1 MKIKHNKKRNTAFV
15 YEALIREATVAVL
28 RNEHEKKDTVI
39 SIIRK
44 HFQNGSALKTDLE
57 CYRSLSENQRLDQ
70 TTSEKILKEARLQK
84 RLIDPEALFK
94 QQTALIHDINK
105 EISSS
110 VFNNF
115 VPSYKTLATID
126 QMFSTKI
133 SPKNQVILENEIITR
148 MKGETQ
154 ENTLKVPID
163 NVIYKTFVTKFNN
176 KYDNELLEEQKNLL
190 TYYIGSFSDNALAL
204 KSFLN
209 EEIARLKTKL
219 IEAKK
224 VEEIK
229 TDKEMLEKTEK
240 IIDRLQS
247 FAKEGVTEN
256 VLLTVLKTQTLV
268 EEIYN
273 GNHD

>member
-28 RNEHEKKDTVI
+28 RNEHTKKDKVI

-57 CYRSLSENQRLDQ
+57 CYRSLYENQNLDQ
-70 TTSEKILKEARLQK
+70 ATSEKIIKEARFQK

-133 SPKNQVILENEIITR
+133 SPASHVILENEIISR
-148 MKGETQ
+148 MKSETQ
-154 ENTLKVPID
+154 ESSLKVPID
-163 NVIYKTFVTKFNN
+163 NVTYKTFVAKFNT
-176 KYDNELLEEQKNLL
+176 KYDSELLEEQKNLL
-190 TYYIGSFSDNALAL
+190 TYYIASFSDNALAL

-209 EEIARLKTKL
+209 EEIGRLKAKL
-219 IEAKK
+219 IEAKN
-224 VEEIK
+224 VEEVK
-229 TDKEMLEKTEK
+229 ADREMLEKTEEVIAK
-240 IIDRLQS
+240 LQS
-247 FAKEGVTEN
+247 FAKEGITES